1 MTVKIAPK
9 PEAIIT
15 RSIEIQMEESE
26 QLASLIEVQVRM
38 NRRKAKL
45 KKENEKAYLA
55 YKEAKDNWD
64 AIPKKDRYLKDLKKS
79 YDELLP
85 LVERLLPDPPPVG
98 EKHVVYCHTGGR
110 ASRSTS
116 IKYSPITVAVS

>member
-45 KKENEKAYLA
+45 KKEN
-55 YKEAKDNWD
+55 KEL
-64 AIPKKDRYLKDLKKS
+64 R
-79 YDELLP
+79 
-85 LVERLLPDPPPVG
+85 R
-98 EKHVVYCHTGGR
+98 
-110 ASRSTS
+110 
-116 IKYSPITVAVS
+116 VSG

>member
-38 NRRKAKL
+38 NRRRAKL
-45 KKENEKAYLA
+45 KKENEKAYVA
-55 YKEAKDNWD
+55 YKEAKDTWD
-64 AIPKKDRYLKDLKKS
+64 AIVKKDRYLKDLKKS

-85 LVERLLPDPPPVG
+85 LVAYLTQGFDKMKELDQDIRLF
-98 EKHVVYCHTGGR
+98 
-110 ASRSTS
+110 TS
-116 IKYSPITVAVS
+116 IKYSPVTVAVS

>member
-45 KKENEKAYLA
+45 KKENKEAYLGTQ
-55 YKEAKDNWD
+55 
-64 AIPKKDRYLKDLKKS
+64 S
-79 YDELLP
+79 
-85 LVERLLPDPPPVG
+85 
-98 EKHVVYCHTGGR
+98 
-110 ASRSTS
+110 SRRIDT
-116 IKYSPITVAVS
+116 